1 MYVTNVHPFPKKY
14 IMGEESFSVTFFF
27 PIVKSLSP
35 PPTLLQTEK
44 RRNKTQNETLLPLK
58 HSDPC
63 HHRRPWQPPPLTP
76 QDQSTTVF
84 LSNPSSLICSLI
96 PLLLFSCQLSNSAA
110 PWTAARWAFLSSP
123 SPGACSNSCPLCQ
136 WCHPTI
142 SSSVIPFSSCFQ
154 SLPASGSSPIS
165 WLLASADQSIGAS
178 ASTSVLSMN
187 IQTDFL

>member
-27 PIVKSLSP
+27 PIVKSLST

-96 PLLLFSCQLSNSAA
+96 PLLLFSCQLCPTLQPHELQHAGLSYPHHLLELAQTHGHCVNDAIQ
-110 PWTAARWAFLSSP
+110 PFHPLSSP
-123 SPGACSNSCPLCQ
+123 SPPAFNLSQHQGLLQSVGSWHQLTKVLEPLLQ
-136 WCHPTI
+136 HQ
-142 SSSVIPFSSCFQ
+142 SFQ
-154 SLPASGSSPIS
+154 
-165 WLLASADQSIGAS
+165 
-178 ASTSVLSMN
+178 
-187 IQTDFL
+187 